1 MRSYTVA
8 YCVLRERLSRI
19 SKEPEG
25 YFTKSKRGQ
34 FFYFEVSKNE
44 EEGAVVSEVICL
56 GIKLTSVLQSSDSVL
71 SFQ

>member
-1 MRSYTVA
+1 MKDYPGFLKNRGG
-8 YCVLRERLSRI
+8 I
-19 SKEPEG
+19 SPKVNVDN
-25 YFTKSKRGQ
+25 

-44 EEGAVVSEVICL
+44 GEGAVVSEVICL